1 MMVAL
6 EALKTSIAYLNK
18 DVEELEKTQPIQ
30 LSEVDSNLG
39 ESIEDLEQIIN
50 NSLKINELVV
60 SLQDKCRDAQVAI
73 QENQEPLKL
82 YCQQFAFAPE
92 MNP

>member
-39 ESIEDLEQIIN
+39 ESIEDLENIIN

-60 SLQDKCRDAQVAI
+60 SLRDKCRDAQVAI
-73 QENQEPLKL
+73 
-82 YCQQFAFAPE
+82 
-92 MNP
+92 